1 MLGYAYSFVLLTLPH
16 IVVQR
21 THNRNMVVNH
31 LYLTQVIWFCFSL
44 GLNYVLG
51 TDWSHRFCPIVDSS
65 SRFLQELLLVQ
76 YFSGEIFLITISLSQ
91 DSLKCLQELLAVQKI
106 VTK

>member
-51 TDWSHRFCPIVDSS
+51 TEIRLVSSILPYCRFVIT
-65 SRFLQELLLVQ
+65 FLQELLLVQ

-91 DSLKCLQELLAVQKI
+91 DSLKCLQELLVVKR
-106 VTK
+106 